1 MIFTDADIALILETV
16 RGTAKREIMPRF
28 RALSETDISTKSA
41 PDDLVTAADQAAEAR
56 ITKRLKKA
64 FPNTLIFGEEAV
76 AANPSLRGQLAD
88 AELAIIIDPE
98 DGTWNYARGLA
109 LFGGNSGGDQIRD
122 ASLWPVVRSDE
133 G

>member
-1 MIFTDADIALILETV
+1 MPYCLNDRRSPPCFAAEEGKLLGSSMIFTDANIALILETV

-41 PDDLVTAADQAAEAR
+41 PDDLVTAADLAAEAR

-76 AANPSLRGQLAD
+76 AANPSLCGQLAD
-88 AELAIIIDPE
+88 AELAIIIDPV
-98 DGTWNYARGLA
+98 DGTWN
-109 LFGGNSGGDQIRD
+109 
-122 ASLWPVVRSDE
+122 
-133 G
+133 